1 MTYYIYDFSNI
12 KVFNK
17 GFNSYNKAFDFC
29 LTKFKTDEELN
40 EIIIKG
46 KEQWQLKEKFMWT
59 WMVL

>member
-29 LTKFKTDEELN
+29 LTKFKTDEKLN
-40 EIIIKG
+40 EIIIRG
-46 KEQWQLKEKFMWT
+46 VMNG
-59 WMVL
+59 